1 MDTYRGGDEAA
12 AQALDDDPFWSV
24 VRRRHPDLTVVLL
37 PEAEA
42 GAGAGEPP
50 PAIPPDELDH
60 HLARLSTA
68 WALLA
73 PLLTEA
79 ATTPTSPPSPP
90 SVRWA
95 SRTRPDGVALVAE
108 RSLTGLGPDGGTDL
122 LRRVAWRLGAH
133 EWRMVATTDNDGR
146 PVLRASD
153 GVLHLEAEAGAV
165 VTVLALST
173 PTLQVPDDASR
184 RVVRAAL
191 LDRLSR
197 PAHPAD
203 PASAAGPAE
212 TDPPP
217 TGEA

>member
-1 MDTYRGGDEAA
+1 MDTYRGDDGAA
-12 AQALDDDPFWSV
+12 DATAQALDGDPFWSV

-37 PEAEA
+37 PEA
-42 GAGAGEPP
+42 GVGEPP
-50 PAIPPDELDH
+50 PATPPDELDR
-60 HLARLSTA
+60 HLARLSAA

-197 PAHPAD
+197 PAHPAG
-203 PASAAGPAE
+203 PAETAE